1 MRSQRYCT
9 EHSGDQETCVFL
21 PGGGDFASECRRG
34 RKAISPAALLPVSAR
49 WYGHPLPG
57 GREFPDELYKD
68 NEVQ

>member
-1 MRSQRYCT
+1 MFPPR
-9 EHSGDQETCVFL
+9 
-21 PGGGDFASECRRG
+21 GGDFASECRRG

-49 WYGHPLPG
+49 WCGHPLPG